1 MVEANTGDNA
11 EDNTEDND
19 ENTIIAEEEILIAP
33 MAAPN
38 DAP

>member
-11 EDNTEDND
+11 GDNA